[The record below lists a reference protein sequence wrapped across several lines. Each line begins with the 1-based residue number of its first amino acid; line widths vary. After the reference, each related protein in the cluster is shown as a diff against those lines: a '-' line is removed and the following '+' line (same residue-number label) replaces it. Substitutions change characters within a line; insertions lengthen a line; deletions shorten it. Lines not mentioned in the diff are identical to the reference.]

1 MIRWN
6 VRKFMCSKPEEAGA
20 INGTFDGGIDAKDR
34 SAIQIRNPDIAN
46 FQVFDGGEHNLGVVN
61 PMVNS
66 E

>member
-46 FQVFDGGEHNLGVVN
+46 FQVFDGGEHNLGVVK